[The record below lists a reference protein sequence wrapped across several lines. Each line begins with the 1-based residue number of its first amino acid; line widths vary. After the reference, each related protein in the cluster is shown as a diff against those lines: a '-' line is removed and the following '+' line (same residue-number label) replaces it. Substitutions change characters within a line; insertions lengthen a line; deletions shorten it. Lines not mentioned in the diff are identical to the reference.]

1 MTIVACPPKALGQH
15 VLQHQPQKLHTA
27 KYWTQR
33 GSGGDWVVYAKTP
46 LGGPAQVLEYLS
58 RYTHRT
64 AISHERIRAVT
75 TKEVVFSVRAKTQGG
90 KRLERLPG
98 VEFVRRFL
106 AHVLPTGI
114 KRIRHYG
121 VLASSCKRVKLS
133 AARTALQMPLPNPQA
148 VESAQGFMTLVAK
161 IDVSLCPC
169 CKVGRLH
176 VTAVLPGQARLPAPA
191 PEVAQHSRGPP

>member
-1 MTIVACPPKALGQH
+1 MGF
-15 VLQHQPQKLHTA
+15 
-27 KYWTQR
+27 WTET
-33 GSGGDWVVYAKTP
+33 GSGDWVVYAKTP
-46 LGGPAQVLEYLS
+46 LGGAAQVLEYLS

-64 AISHERIRAVT
+64 AISHERIRAIT
-75 TKEVVFSVRAKTQGG
+75 TGEVAFSVRAKTQGG

-148 VESAQGFMTLVAK
+148 MESVQGFMVRVVR

-176 VTAVLPGQARLPAPA
+176 VIAVLQEQARLATPACA
-191 PEVAQHSRGPP
+191 MAQHSRGPP

>member
-1 MTIVACPPKALGQH
+1 
-15 VLQHQPQKLHTA
+15 
-27 KYWTQR
+27 
-33 GSGGDWVVYAKTP
+33 
-46 LGGPAQVLEYLS
+46 
-58 RYTHRT
+58 
-64 AISHERIRAVT
+64 
-75 TKEVVFSVRAKTQGG
+75 
-90 KRLERLPG
+90 
-98 VEFVRRFL
+98 VRRFL

-148 VESAQGFMTLVAK
+148 MESVQGFMVRVVR

-176 VTAVLPGQARLPAPA
+176 VIAVLQGQARLATPACA
-191 PEVAQHSRGPP
+191 VAQHSRGAAMKWGHVHGLTSQRERLGVRLGVRLRVALDTTPLEQRNTPAQRQSAGPYARSPQC